1 MASTPEGLL
10 AAAVSLGQ
18 GSTEEDWR
26 NATSRAYYAAFHR
39 CQLLVQEAGLP
50 LPDGTTGVHRAL
62 IDTMTDRFNAGRAF
76 ASLGYILEQ
85 CRRRRVEADY
95 EIDEDFPQQLAYTVL
110 DDCRNILE
118 RADGLR

>member
-1 MASTPEGLL
+1 MASTPEALL
-10 AAAVSLGQ
+10 VAASSLGR

-39 CQLLVQEAGLP
+39 CQLLVREAGLP
-50 LPDGTTGVHRAL
+50 LSNAASVHRGLVDA
-62 IDTMTDRFNAGRAF
+62 MTDRLSAGPAF

-85 CRRRRVEADY
+85 CRRHRVEADY
-95 EIDEDFPQQLAYTVL
+95 EIDADFPQQLAHTVL